1 MYMSEKFYTLKQ
13 VSELLVTPVPYLR
26 FLIKEHKLKAHFLGR
41 QYIIAE
47 EDLKEF
53 INKLGVKNENR

>member
-1 MYMSEKFYTLKQ
+1 MSEKFYTLKQ